1 MPKKRYSARIKK
13 YKWTIIILG
22 PFVLIILMIVF
33 VAAPRMG
40 KWLIHSQ
47 NLQKSDLIFV
57 LMGSIPDRALQTA
70 DIYHSG
76 YAGKIVF
83 ANEQQFGAEKLKPY
97 GIELETTASILKST
111 LVKLRVPQDSIEILP
126 NVATCTQDEAIILR
140 DYLKLHPLVK
150 SVIIVTSSYHSQ
162 RVSRIFGKALKKSN
176 QSVTLVISSNKY
188 TDFKPIKWWKERDS
202 AIMVFMEY
210 MKLINFYLIEQ
221 FKL

>member
-1 MPKKRYSARIKK
+1 
-13 YKWTIIILG
+13 
-22 PFVLIILMIVF
+22 
-33 VAAPRMG
+33 MG

-47 NLQKSDLIFV
+47 DLQKSDLIFV